1 MNSNEIGVAAP
12 GTRTNTNYHAATALY
27 VVVSVIV
34 FIVTMAINNCPT
46 NNLGFQGDCL
56 AKFLGKFS
64 FQSFQEN
71 PLLGLSSYM

>member
-34 FIVTMAINNCPT
+34 FIVTMATNNCPM
-46 NNLGFQGDCL
+46 NNLGFQGDCRGSCRGFGPSGSCRGCVD
-56 AKFLGKFS
+56 KS
-64 FQSFQEN
+64 FFCV
-71 PLLGLSSYM
+71 